1 VKSCDEP
8 LFVLKYQKRRLI
20 LWFIAGLLWM
30 GMIYFCLFVAV
41 VSSTLDFIIAKLGGL
56 YLFFI
61 FAPFLVDML
70 LFKEIHLYRDRI
82 VKEWRLV
89 GSKELDLADVGLI
102 SQGWSAWGI
111 GAKCF
116 LKQGMSPFWRFLM
129 SFVHQIGVTYKEHLA
144 DPKKVKRLNSL
155 LADLSGRKVEEFE
168 QTVTMERFMKDDT
181 R

>member
-1 VKSCDEP
+1 M
-8 LFVLKYQKRRLI
+8 LFLM
-20 LWFIAGLLWM
+20 A
-30 GMIYFCLFVAV
+30 MIYFCLFVVV

-61 FAPFLVDML
+61 FAPFLADML
-70 LFKEIHLYRDRI
+70 LFKEIRLYRDRI

-89 GSKELDLADVGLI
+89 GSRELDLAQAGLM

-116 LKQGMSPFWRFLM
+116 FKQGMSPIWRFLM
-129 SFVHQIGVTYKEHLA
+129 SVVHQIGITYKEHLA
-144 DPKKVKRLNSL
+144 DPKMVKQLNSL
-155 LADLSGRKVEEFE
+155 LAELSGRKIEEFE
-168 QTVTMERFMKDDT
+168 QTVTMEKFMNDAT